1 VKKPDVIQ
9 KNELYFCN
17 QGSNVIQNQLS
28 KSKHRL
34 KSFVLQACVI
44 LKVQF
49 FQFVSVIQMYCKNV
63 LDVDCQ
69 TQGRL
74 KLMTGLYFSEKSVI
88 NSRYLVSAP
97 SYFSW

>member
-28 KSKHRL
+28 KSKHGL

-44 LKVQF
+44 TRKIACIVLYNINDKDTTNNVSLQMNGGQKMLAVTFCHLKKKE
-49 FQFVSVIQMYCKNV
+49 M
-63 LDVDCQ
+63 
-69 TQGRL
+69 
-74 KLMTGLYFSEKSVI
+74 
-88 NSRYLVSAP
+88 
-97 SYFSW
+97 

>member
-44 LKVQF
+44 EHKRLGLTRERESVA
-49 FQFVSVIQMYCKNV
+49 FVTIQGEREREGN
-63 LDVDCQ
+63 
-69 TQGRL
+69 G
-74 KLMTGLYFSEKSVI
+74 EK
-88 NSRYLVSAP
+88 
-97 SYFSW
+97 

>member
-9 KNELYFCN
+9 KNELYFSN

-44 LKVQF
+44 TTFISGQRK
-49 FQFVSVIQMYCKNV
+49 IQENYLPEVFNIGF
-63 LDVDCQ
+63 LW
-69 TQGRL
+69 
-74 KLMTGLYFSEKSVI
+74 TGLLSDRLASISV
-88 NSRYLVSAP
+88 VDP
-97 SYFSW
+97 SIC

>member
-1 VKKPDVIQ
+1 VLIVKKPDVIQ

-44 LKVQF
+44 YPNRQKNWELPLKKKQKVEVF
-49 FQFVSVIQMYCKNV
+49 LFKIQS
-63 LDVDCQ
+63 
-69 TQGRL
+69 RL
-74 KLMTGLYFSEKSVI
+74 RILFEKRIFSLFLALTV
-88 NSRYLVSAP
+88 
-97 SYFSW
+97 

>member
-1 VKKPDVIQ
+1 LLIVKKPDVIQ

-44 LKVQF
+44 YGECENEVNPHTLF
-49 FQFVSVIQMYCKNV
+49 SRAFQQRFYIN
-63 LDVDCQ
+63 LWA
-69 TQGRL
+69 
-74 KLMTGLYFSEKSVI
+74 GLLGDRVVC
-88 NSRYLVSAP
+88 LQ
-97 SYFSW
+97 

>member
-44 LKVQF
+44 
-49 FQFVSVIQMYCKNV
+49 
-63 LDVDCQ
+63 DVGMQ
-69 TQGRL
+69 HYTHIARFTTVTL
-74 KLMTGLYFSEKSVI
+74 RTLTEI
-88 NSRYLVSAP
+88 IEN
-97 SYFSW
+97 

>member
-44 LKVQF
+44 FSLAIQPIILSLDSQLNIWYLDDGTLADYPEVDLSDFKKVMNLF
-49 FQFVSVIQMYCKNV
+49 REIW
-63 LDVDCQ
+63 L
-69 TQGRL
+69 
-74 KLMTGLYFSEKSVI
+74 E
-88 NSRYLVSAP
+88 
-97 SYFSW
+97 

>member
-1 VKKPDVIQ
+1 LLIVKKPDVIQ

-44 LKVQF
+44 TGRDIFIFDGGNKKLRNVTNLYI
-49 FQFVSVIQMYCKNV
+49 VLYCE
-63 LDVDCQ
+63 CQ
-69 TQGRL
+69 ISQRR
-74 KLMTGLYFSEKSVI
+74 S
-88 NSRYLVSAP
+88 
-97 SYFSW
+97 

>member
-1 VKKPDVIQ
+1 MCFFIISCIYNTTKNYYKHLIFLNKLLNFFLLIVKKPDVIQ

-44 LKVQF
+44 KEKNKRGDWKIFKKVTR
-49 FQFVSVIQMYCKNV
+49 I
-63 LDVDCQ
+63 
-69 TQGRL
+69 
-74 KLMTGLYFSEKSVI
+74 
-88 NSRYLVSAP
+88 
-97 SYFSW
+97 

>member
-34 KSFVLQACVI
+34 KSFVLQACVMALI
-44 LKVQF
+44 DETDRTPSIINLHPSSKET
-49 FQFVSVIQMYCKNV
+49 S
-63 LDVDCQ
+63 
-69 TQGRL
+69 RL
-74 KLMTGLYFSEKSVI
+74 KPKTSNFFS
-88 NSRYLVSAP
+88 LVHGITMV
-97 SYFSW
+97 

>member
-34 KSFVLQACVI
+34 KSFVLQACVMKI
-44 LKVQF
+44 IPRASKKSDVMTFLADATA
-49 FQFVSVIQMYCKNV
+49 FVLFGADYPV
-63 LDVDCQ
+63 
-69 TQGRL
+69 
-74 KLMTGLYFSEKSVI
+74 
-88 NSRYLVSAP
+88 
-97 SYFSW
+97 

>member
-1 VKKPDVIQ
+1 VIQ

-44 LKVQF
+44 EVFFEPFRLLCHLFKSDKKKKISTIQRQF
-49 FQFVSVIQMYCKNV
+49 FRQSSGIYWMIQFFFNALATLAV
-63 LDVDCQ
+63 
-69 TQGRL
+69 
-74 KLMTGLYFSEKSVI
+74 
-88 NSRYLVSAP
+88 
-97 SYFSW
+97 

>member
-44 LKVQF
+44 IKIRFMKQLIMKESTVRG
-49 FQFVSVIQMYCKNV
+49 V
-63 LDVDCQ
+63 LLIV
-69 TQGRL
+69 
-74 KLMTGLYFSEKSVI
+74 
-88 NSRYLVSAP
+88 
-97 SYFSW
+97 

>member
-1 VKKPDVIQ
+1 LLIVKKPDVIQ

-44 LKVQF
+44 
-49 FQFVSVIQMYCKNV
+49 N
-63 LDVDCQ
+63 LDEDEDSNDEESHTEETDLGVVP
-69 TQGRL
+69 L
-74 KLMTGLYFSEKSVI
+74 
-88 NSRYLVSAP
+88 
-97 SYFSW
+97 